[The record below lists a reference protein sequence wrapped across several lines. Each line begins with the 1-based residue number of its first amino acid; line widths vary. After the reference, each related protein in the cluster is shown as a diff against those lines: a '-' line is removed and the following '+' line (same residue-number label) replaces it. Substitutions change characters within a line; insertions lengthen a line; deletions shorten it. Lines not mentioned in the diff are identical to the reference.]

1 MSQPW
6 ISRSAVEA
14 PFLAKD
20 PVPRLGRALWLYLH
34 LLRSANHRGLVMRTV
49 ERLHDELVLPT
60 STIEEWLSRLA
71 ESKLIR
77 IESPAP
83 FLVIKL
89 PFWSGRADPT
99 SENRGQPSGL
109 GERSHSEVPVS
120 SSKQQAAAAFNQAGE
135 GGAGEGE
142 ALLAQVV
149 QALDG
154 ADADEVRSLVT
165 EFPKPVV
172 LKALIRVKTTPS
184 YQIRKSKLA
193 LFRYLLAKFAANPHA
208 H

>member
-1 MSQPW
+1 MSQQW

-34 LLRSANHRGLVMRTV
+34 LLCSANHRGLVMRTV
-49 ERLHDELVLPT
+49 DRLYDQLVVPRP
-60 STIEEWLSRLA
+60 TIEEWLRRLA
-71 ESKLIR
+71 ESKLVV

-89 PFWSGRADPT
+89 PFWSDHVDSM
-99 SENRGQPSGL
+99 SENRGQPSGSI
-109 GERSHSEVPVS
+109 ERSHSEVPVS
-120 SSKQQAAAAFNQAGE
+120 SSKQHAAAFNQAGE

-149 QALDG
+149 LALDN
-154 ADADEVRSLVT
+154 ADAGEVRGLIA